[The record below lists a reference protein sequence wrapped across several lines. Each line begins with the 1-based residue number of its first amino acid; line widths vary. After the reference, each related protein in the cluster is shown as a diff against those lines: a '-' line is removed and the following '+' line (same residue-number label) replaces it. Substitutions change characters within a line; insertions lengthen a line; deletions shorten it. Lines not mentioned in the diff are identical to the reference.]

1 MDFPGL
7 GPRAPL
13 KLSFGLF
20 VLIFDEESEHG
31 HESTQ
36 KGEISRISPV
46 SGPPGSL
53 EAPCR
58 AVRTDY

>member
-1 MDFPGL
+1 MDFPCL
-7 GPRAPL
+7 GRRAPL

-20 VLIFDEESEHG
+20 VLIFDEELELG

-46 SGPPGSL
+46 WGPPGFF
-53 EAPCR
+53 EALCW